1 MSQTP
6 DPVAGSPEPEE
17 VTAAAAADDA
27 TAAAPAEKAAET
39 PAEPATLAKPV
50 EEPAPAPAAAPAFA
64 APGAAPAAVETPVA
78 EAPVVDE
85 VDAYVVPAGTAVVV
99 GPSLIAR
106 LGAEVFGTFFLVLA
120 GLGVAL
126 YANSA
131 FATVGGGGGALA
143 VGLAFGIAV
152 VAGISAVGHVSGGH
166 FNPAVTIGA
175 AIGGRTP
182 WRDVLPYWL
191 AQLVGGAIAAAV
203 LFVSIPSALPS
214 LISSGTQTTS
224 KAFFSSVSNGY
235 GAHSPIGSAS
245 QGAVEYSLAIA
256 LLIEVVVTAVFV
268 GVILGVTDRRANTK
282 IAPVA
287 IGLTLGVL
295 ILVAL
300 PVTNAS
306 LNPAR
311 STASAIFSE
320 GWALKQ
326 LWLFWVAPI
335 VGAALAG
342 LVYRA
347 FAAEPAKDNLLE
359 EEDVYVTDEDVLV
372 VETRQA

>member
-27 TAAAPAEKAAET
+27 TAAAPAEKAAQT
-39 PAEPATLAKPV
+39 PAEPTTLAKPV
-50 EEPAPAPAAAPAFA
+50 EEPAAAAAPAFA

-78 EAPVVDE
+78 EAPAVDE

-131 FATVGGGGGALA
+131 FAPVGGGSGALA
-143 VGLAFGIAV
+143 VGLAFGIALI
-152 VAGISAVGHVSGGH
+152 AGIGAVGHISGGH
-166 FNPAVTIGA
+166 FNPAVTVGA

-203 LFVSIPSALPS
+203 LFVSVPSGLPALV
-214 LISSGTQTTS
+214 SSGAQTTS
-224 KAFFSSVSNGY
+224 KTFFSSLSNGY
-235 GAHSPIGSAS
+235 GPHSPIGSAS

-256 LLIEVVVTAVFV
+256 LLVEVIVTAVFV
-268 GVILGVTDRRANTK
+268 GVILGATDRRSNTK
-282 IAPVA
+282 IAPVV

-347 FAAEPAKDNLLE
+347 FAAEPVKDNLLE